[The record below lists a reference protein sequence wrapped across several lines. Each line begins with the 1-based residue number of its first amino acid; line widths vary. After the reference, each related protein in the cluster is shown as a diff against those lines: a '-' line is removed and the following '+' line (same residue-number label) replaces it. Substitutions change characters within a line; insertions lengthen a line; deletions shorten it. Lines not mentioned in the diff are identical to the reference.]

1 MIPILMGTAKI
12 MSDMS
17 GKKEEAIIKGNIV
30 DLKVTYVNG
39 ERVVNK
45 VEVK

>member
-1 MIPILMGTAKI
+1 MIPILMGTAKV

-17 GKKEEAIIKGNIV
+17 GKKEEVIIKVNIV

-39 ERVVNK
+39 ERVVNE
-45 VEVK
+45 VEAK